1 MESIVLVIDMGVVVE
16 IMGVDHIAQQ
26 RNTKKDKENI

>member
-16 IMGVDHIAQQ
+16 IMGVDHIAWQKIYQ
-26 RNTKKDKENI
+26 ER